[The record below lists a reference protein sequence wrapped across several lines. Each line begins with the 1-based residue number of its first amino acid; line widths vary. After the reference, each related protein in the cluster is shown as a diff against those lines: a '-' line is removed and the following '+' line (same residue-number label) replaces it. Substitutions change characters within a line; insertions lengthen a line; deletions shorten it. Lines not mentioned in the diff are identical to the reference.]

1 MKRTYFKRL
10 LASLAI
16 TTLGVQANHACDKPL
31 TFMAG
36 PFFTQSMTE
45 QFWSNF
51 LVEFKNISGCEI
63 TLKTSNNFKE
73 YITDIASNQADILV
87 APSHYQK
94 ALSEQDLTVI
104 LETPKNMKGYLVSRL
119 NILDNPKALIGKE
132 IYTPGIYSRIHLE
145 LEIWLEE
152 NNLLNK
158 VRLNQHHT
166 HDTSMAYMFKNQHAS
181 AAIMGIVY
189 DRLPNEMK
197 NKYNTIEIGKLGGGV
212 ILVKTNADKDLIQA
226 VLGAGKAIKTISF
239 EPVDD
244 NTPHT
249 EREHKLEA
257 RFAKIFKGLLKE
269 NEVNKHPQ

>member
-1 MKRTYFKRL
+1 
-10 LASLAI
+10 
-16 TTLGVQANHACDKPL
+16 
-31 TFMAG
+31 
-36 PFFTQSMTE
+36 MTE

-51 LVEFKNISGCEI
+51 LVEFRNISGCEI

-73 YITDIASNQADILV
+73 YITDIASNQVDILV
-87 APSHYQK
+87 APSHYQM
-94 ALSEQDLTVI
+94 ALSEQNLTVI
-104 LETPKNMKGYLVSRL
+104 LATPKNMKGYLVSRL